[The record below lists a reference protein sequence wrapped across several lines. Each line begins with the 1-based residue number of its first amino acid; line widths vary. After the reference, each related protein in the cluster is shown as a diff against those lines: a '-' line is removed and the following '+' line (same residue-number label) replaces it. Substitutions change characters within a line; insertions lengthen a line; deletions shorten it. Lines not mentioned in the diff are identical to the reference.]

1 MLGALLA
8 LASAFAFSVN
18 GILVRRGVAGAGAT
32 AGQGAFITVLL
43 GVPFGLIAVVV
54 TGQLFNFGEVPLGGY
69 LLLAVAGIVHFGVGR
84 YCNYRGN
91 AAIGASRAVTIQAVA
106 IPYSI
111 FMAIFLLDEE
121 LTTLMFVGIALI
133 LGGPAVM
140 IERRSKKPQP
150 PQGAAESAT
159 AQVPDAMKVRQ
170 LEGYTFSLLAALAYG
185 TSPILIRAAME
196 DSSRTAAIGT
206 LVAYC
211 AAASVLTAGLALPGQ
226 RQLISAI
233 NLRYMRL
240 FGGAGPVG
248 LPCATAAVLCAFH
261 SGRGSRQSADA
272 DGGHVHPHPHLPGQP
287 LAGEDHVAGR
297 AGRADLVRGVGAAG
311 LRSRDQVMRQ
321 ACASSSAASY
331 SARVLRLVSVSGSST
346 GTSRRSP
353 LCRET
358 TSRKP

>member
-1 MLGALLA
+1 MGGALLA

-54 TGQLFNFGEVPLGGY
+54 TGQLFNFGEIPLDGY

-84 YCNYRGN
+84 YCNYRGV

-121 LTTLMFVGIALI
+121 ITLLMFIGIALI
-133 LGGPAVM
+133 LGGPAAM

-150 PQGAAESAT
+150 PQGAAESVT

-206 LVAYC
+206 LVAYS

-240 FGGAGPVG
+240 FGGAGLSVFLAQLLRFFALSIADVAVVNPLMRMVG
-248 LPCATAAVLCAFH
+248 MFTLILTYLVNRSLEKITWRVVLGVLISFAGSALLVYAAAT
-261 SGRGSRQSADA
+261 R
-272 DGGHVHPHPHLPGQP
+272 
-287 LAGEDHVAGR
+287 
-297 AGRADLVRGVGAAG
+297 
-311 LRSRDQVMRQ
+311 
-321 ACASSSAASY
+321 
-331 SARVLRLVSVSGSST
+331 
-346 GTSRRSP
+346 
-353 LCRET
+353 
-358 TSRKP
+358 

>member
-1 MLGALLA
+1 MGGALLA

-43 GVPFGLIAVVV
+43 GVPFGLIAVAV
-54 TGQLFNFGEVPLGGY
+54 TGQLFNFGEIPLGGY

-84 YCNYRGN
+84 YCNYRGV

-121 LTTLMFVGIALI
+121 ITLLMFIGIALI
-133 LGGPAVM
+133 LGGPAAM

-159 AQVPDAMKVRQ
+159 AQVPDAMRVRQ

-206 LVAYC
+206 LVAYS

-240 FGGAGPVG
+240 FGGAGLSVFLAQLLRFFALSIADVAVVNPLMRMVG
-248 LPCATAAVLCAFH
+248 MFTLILTYLVNRSLEKITWRVVLGVLISFAGSALLVYAAAT
-261 SGRGSRQSADA
+261 R
-272 DGGHVHPHPHLPGQP
+272 
-287 LAGEDHVAGR
+287 
-297 AGRADLVRGVGAAG
+297 
-311 LRSRDQVMRQ
+311 
-321 ACASSSAASY
+321 
-331 SARVLRLVSVSGSST
+331 
-346 GTSRRSP
+346 
-353 LCRET
+353 
-358 TSRKP
+358 

>member
-43 GVPFGLIAVVV
+43 GVPFGLIAVAV
-54 TGQLFNFGEVPLGGY
+54 TGQLFNFGEIPLGGY
-69 LLLAVAGIVHFGVGR
+69 LLLAVTGIVHFGVGR
-84 YCNYRGN
+84 YCNYRGV

-121 LTTLMFVGIALI
+121 ITLLMFIGIALI
-133 LGGPAVM
+133 LGSPAAM

-150 PQGAAESAT
+150 PQGAAESVT

-170 LEGYTFSLLAALAYG
+170 VEGYTFSLLAALAYG

-206 LVAYC
+206 LVAYS

-240 FGGAGPVG
+240 FGGAGLSVFLAQLLRFFALSIADVAVVNPLMRMVG
-248 LPCATAAVLCAFH
+248 MFTLILTYLVNRSLEKITWRVVLGVLISFAGSALLVYAAAT
-261 SGRGSRQSADA
+261 R
-272 DGGHVHPHPHLPGQP
+272 
-287 LAGEDHVAGR
+287 
-297 AGRADLVRGVGAAG
+297 
-311 LRSRDQVMRQ
+311 
-321 ACASSSAASY
+321 
-331 SARVLRLVSVSGSST
+331 
-346 GTSRRSP
+346 
-353 LCRET
+353 
-358 TSRKP
+358 

>member
-54 TGQLFNFGEVPLGGY
+54 TGQLFNFGEIPLGGY
-69 LLLAVAGIVHFGVGR
+69 LLLAVTGIVHFGVGR
-84 YCNYRGN
+84 YCNYRGV
-91 AAIGASRAVTIQAVA
+91 AAIGASRAVTIQAVT

-121 LTTLMFVGIALI
+121 ITLLMFIGIALI
-133 LGGPAVM
+133 LGGPAAM
-140 IERRSKKPQP
+140 IERGSKKPQP

-206 LVAYC
+206 LVAYS

-240 FGGAGPVG
+240 FGGAGLSVFLAQLLRFFALSIADVAVVNPLMRMVG
-248 LPCATAAVLCAFH
+248 MFTLILTYLVNRSLEKITWRVVLGVMISFAGSALLVYAAAT
-261 SGRGSRQSADA
+261 R
-272 DGGHVHPHPHLPGQP
+272 
-287 LAGEDHVAGR
+287 
-297 AGRADLVRGVGAAG
+297 
-311 LRSRDQVMRQ
+311 
-321 ACASSSAASY
+321 
-331 SARVLRLVSVSGSST
+331 
-346 GTSRRSP
+346 
-353 LCRET
+353 
-358 TSRKP
+358 

>member
-54 TGQLFNFGEVPLGGY
+54 TGQLFNFGEIPLGGY

-121 LTTLMFVGIALI
+121 LTALMFVGIALI

-140 IERRSKKPQP
+140 IERGSKKPQP

-240 FGGAGPVG
+240 FGGAGLSVFLAQLLRFFALSIADVAVVNPLMRMVG
-248 LPCATAAVLCAFH
+248 MFTLILTYLVNRSLEKITWRVVLGVLISFAGSVLLVYAAAT
-261 SGRGSRQSADA
+261 R
-272 DGGHVHPHPHLPGQP
+272 
-287 LAGEDHVAGR
+287 
-297 AGRADLVRGVGAAG
+297 
-311 LRSRDQVMRQ
+311 
-321 ACASSSAASY
+321 
-331 SARVLRLVSVSGSST
+331 
-346 GTSRRSP
+346 
-353 LCRET
+353 
-358 TSRKP
+358 

>member
-1 MLGALLA
+1 MGGALLA

-43 GVPFGLIAVVV
+43 GVPFGLIAVAV
-54 TGQLFNFGEVPLGGY
+54 TGQLFNFGEIPLGGY
-69 LLLAVAGIVHFGVGR
+69 LLLAVTGIVHFGVGR
-84 YCNYRGN
+84 YCNYRGV

-121 LTTLMFVGIALI
+121 ITLLMFIGIALI
-133 LGGPAVM
+133 LGGPAAM

-170 LEGYTFSLLAALAYG
+170 VEGYTFSLLAALAYG

-206 LVAYC
+206 LVAYS

-240 FGGAGPVG
+240 FGGAGLSVFLAQLLRFFALSIADVAVVNPLMRMVG
-248 LPCATAAVLCAFH
+248 MFTLILTYLVNRSLEKITWRVVLGVMISFAGSALLVYAAAT
-261 SGRGSRQSADA
+261 R
-272 DGGHVHPHPHLPGQP
+272 
-287 LAGEDHVAGR
+287 
-297 AGRADLVRGVGAAG
+297 
-311 LRSRDQVMRQ
+311 
-321 ACASSSAASY
+321 
-331 SARVLRLVSVSGSST
+331 
-346 GTSRRSP
+346 
-353 LCRET
+353 
-358 TSRKP
+358 

>member
-1 MLGALLA
+1 MGGALLA

-43 GVPFGLIAVVV
+43 GVPFGLIAVAV
-54 TGQLFNFGEVPLGGY
+54 TGQLFNFGEIPLGGY
-69 LLLAVAGIVHFGVGR
+69 LLLAVTGIVHFGVGR
-84 YCNYRGN
+84 YCNYRGV

-121 LTTLMFVGIALI
+121 LTALMFVGIALI

-140 IERRSKKPQP
+140 IERGSKKPQP

-170 LEGYTFSLLAALAYG
+170 LEGYTFSLLAAFAYG

-240 FGGAGPVG
+240 FGGAGLSVFLAQLLRFFALSIADVAVVNPLMRMVG
-248 LPCATAAVLCAFH
+248 MFTLILTYLVNRSLEKITWRVVLGVLISFAGSVLLVYAAAT
-261 SGRGSRQSADA
+261 R
-272 DGGHVHPHPHLPGQP
+272 
-287 LAGEDHVAGR
+287 
-297 AGRADLVRGVGAAG
+297 
-311 LRSRDQVMRQ
+311 
-321 ACASSSAASY
+321 
-331 SARVLRLVSVSGSST
+331 
-346 GTSRRSP
+346 
-353 LCRET
+353 
-358 TSRKP
+358 

>member
-1 MLGALLA
+1 MGGALLA

-43 GVPFGLIAVVV
+43 GVPFGLIAVAV
-54 TGQLFNFGEVPLGGY
+54 TGQLFNFGEIPLGGY
-69 LLLAVAGIVHFGVGR
+69 LLLAVTGIVHFGVGR
-84 YCNYRGN
+84 YCNYRGV

-121 LTTLMFVGIALI
+121 ITLLMFIGIALI
-133 LGGPAVM
+133 LGSPAAM

-170 LEGYTFSLLAALAYG
+170 VEGYTFSLLAALAYG

-206 LVAYC
+206 LVAYS

-240 FGGAGPVG
+240 FGGAGLSVFLAQLLRFFALSIADVAVVNPLMRMVG
-248 LPCATAAVLCAFH
+248 MFTLILTYLVNRSLEKITWRVVLGVLISFAGSALLVYAAAT
-261 SGRGSRQSADA
+261 R
-272 DGGHVHPHPHLPGQP
+272 
-287 LAGEDHVAGR
+287 
-297 AGRADLVRGVGAAG
+297 
-311 LRSRDQVMRQ
+311 
-321 ACASSSAASY
+321 
-331 SARVLRLVSVSGSST
+331 
-346 GTSRRSP
+346 
-353 LCRET
+353 
-358 TSRKP
+358 

>member
-54 TGQLFNFGEVPLGGY
+54 TGQLFNFGEIPLGGY

-121 LTTLMFVGIALI
+121 LTALMFIGIALI
-133 LGGPAVM
+133 LGGPAAM
-140 IERRSKKPQP
+140 IERGSKKPQP

-240 FGGAGPVG
+240 FGGAGLSVFLAQLLRFFALSIADVAVVNPLMRMVG
-248 LPCATAAVLCAFH
+248 MFTLILTYLVNRSLEKITWRVVLGVLISFAGSVLLVYAAAT
-261 SGRGSRQSADA
+261 R
-272 DGGHVHPHPHLPGQP
+272 
-287 LAGEDHVAGR
+287 
-297 AGRADLVRGVGAAG
+297 
-311 LRSRDQVMRQ
+311 
-321 ACASSSAASY
+321 
-331 SARVLRLVSVSGSST
+331 
-346 GTSRRSP
+346 
-353 LCRET
+353 
-358 TSRKP
+358 

>member
-1 MLGALLA
+1 MGGALLA

-43 GVPFGLIAVVV
+43 GVPFGLIAVAV
-54 TGQLFNFGEVPLGGY
+54 TGQLFNFGEIPLGGY
-69 LLLAVAGIVHFGVGR
+69 LLLAVTGIVHFGVGR
-84 YCNYRGN
+84 YCNYRGV

-121 LTTLMFVGIALI
+121 ITLLMFIGIALI
-133 LGGPAVM
+133 LGSPAAM

-206 LVAYC
+206 LVAYS

-240 FGGAGPVG
+240 FGGAGLSVFLAQLLRFFALSIADVAVVNPLMRMVG
-248 LPCATAAVLCAFH
+248 MFTLILTYLVNRSLEKITWRVVLGVLISFAGSALLVYAAAT
-261 SGRGSRQSADA
+261 R
-272 DGGHVHPHPHLPGQP
+272 
-287 LAGEDHVAGR
+287 
-297 AGRADLVRGVGAAG
+297 
-311 LRSRDQVMRQ
+311 
-321 ACASSSAASY
+321 
-331 SARVLRLVSVSGSST
+331 
-346 GTSRRSP
+346 
-353 LCRET
+353 
-358 TSRKP
+358 

>member
-1 MLGALLA
+1 MGGALLA

-43 GVPFGLIAVVV
+43 GVPFGLIAVAV
-54 TGQLFNFGEVPLGGY
+54 TGQLFNFGEIPLGGY
-69 LLLAVAGIVHFGVGR
+69 LLLAVTGIVHFGVGR
-84 YCNYRGN
+84 YCNYRGV

-121 LTTLMFVGIALI
+121 ITLLMFIGIALI
-133 LGGPAVM
+133 LGGPAAM

-170 LEGYTFSLLAALAYG
+170 VEGYTFSLLAALAYG

-206 LVAYC
+206 LVAYS

-240 FGGAGPVG
+240 FGGAGLSVFLAQLLRFFALSIADVAVVNPLMRMVG
-248 LPCATAAVLCAFH
+248 MFTLILTYLVNRSLEKITWRVVLGVLISFAGSVLLVYAAAT
-261 SGRGSRQSADA
+261 R
-272 DGGHVHPHPHLPGQP
+272 
-287 LAGEDHVAGR
+287 
-297 AGRADLVRGVGAAG
+297 
-311 LRSRDQVMRQ
+311 
-321 ACASSSAASY
+321 
-331 SARVLRLVSVSGSST
+331 
-346 GTSRRSP
+346 
-353 LCRET
+353 
-358 TSRKP
+358 

>member
-121 LTTLMFVGIALI
+121 LTALMFVGIALI

-159 AQVPDAMKVRQ
+159 AQAPDAMKVRQ

-240 FGGAGPVG
+240 FGGAGLSVFLAQLLRFFALSIADVAVVNPLMRMVG
-248 LPCATAAVLCAFH
+248 MFTLILTYLVNRSLEKITWRVVLGVLISFAGSVLLVYAAAT
-261 SGRGSRQSADA
+261 R
-272 DGGHVHPHPHLPGQP
+272 
-287 LAGEDHVAGR
+287 
-297 AGRADLVRGVGAAG
+297 
-311 LRSRDQVMRQ
+311 
-321 ACASSSAASY
+321 
-331 SARVLRLVSVSGSST
+331 
-346 GTSRRSP
+346 
-353 LCRET
+353 
-358 TSRKP
+358 

>member
-1 MLGALLA
+1 MGGALLA

-43 GVPFGLIAVVV
+43 GVPFGLIAVAV
-54 TGQLFNFGEVPLGGY
+54 TGQLFNFGEIPLGGY
-69 LLLAVAGIVHFGVGR
+69 LLLAVTGIVHFGVGR
-84 YCNYRGN
+84 YCNYRGV

-121 LTTLMFVGIALI
+121 ITLLMFIAIALI
-133 LGGPAVM
+133 LGSPAAM

-150 PQGAAESAT
+150 PQGAAESVT
-159 AQVPDAMKVRQ
+159 AQVPDAMRVRQ

-206 LVAYC
+206 LVAYS

-226 RQLISAI
+226 RQLIGAI

-240 FGGAGPVG
+240 FGGAGLSVFLAQLLRFFALSIADVAVVNPLMRMVG
-248 LPCATAAVLCAFH
+248 MFTLILTYLVNRSLEKITWRVVLGVLISFAGSALLVYAAAT
-261 SGRGSRQSADA
+261 R
-272 DGGHVHPHPHLPGQP
+272 
-287 LAGEDHVAGR
+287 
-297 AGRADLVRGVGAAG
+297 
-311 LRSRDQVMRQ
+311 
-321 ACASSSAASY
+321 
-331 SARVLRLVSVSGSST
+331 
-346 GTSRRSP
+346 
-353 LCRET
+353 
-358 TSRKP
+358 

>member
-240 FGGAGPVG
+240 FGGAGLSVFLAQLLRFFALSIADVAVVNPLMRMVG
-248 LPCATAAVLCAFH
+248 MFTLILTYLVNRSLEKITWRVVLGVLISFAGSVLLVYAAAT
-261 SGRGSRQSADA
+261 R
-272 DGGHVHPHPHLPGQP
+272 
-287 LAGEDHVAGR
+287 
-297 AGRADLVRGVGAAG
+297 
-311 LRSRDQVMRQ
+311 
-321 ACASSSAASY
+321 
-331 SARVLRLVSVSGSST
+331 
-346 GTSRRSP
+346 
-353 LCRET
+353 
-358 TSRKP
+358 

>member
-1 MLGALLA
+1 MGGALLA

-43 GVPFGLIAVVV
+43 GVPFGLIAVAV
-54 TGQLFNFGEVPLGGY
+54 TGQLFNFGEIPLGGY

-84 YCNYRGN
+84 YCNYRGV

-121 LTTLMFVGIALI
+121 ITLLMFIGIALI
-133 LGGPAVM
+133 LGGPAAM

-206 LVAYC
+206 LVAYS

-240 FGGAGPVG
+240 FGGAGLSVFLAQLLRFFALSIADVAVVNPLMRMVG
-248 LPCATAAVLCAFH
+248 MFTLILTYLVNRSLEKITWRVVLGVLISFAGSALLVYAAAT
-261 SGRGSRQSADA
+261 R
-272 DGGHVHPHPHLPGQP
+272 
-287 LAGEDHVAGR
+287 
-297 AGRADLVRGVGAAG
+297 
-311 LRSRDQVMRQ
+311 
-321 ACASSSAASY
+321 
-331 SARVLRLVSVSGSST
+331 
-346 GTSRRSP
+346 
-353 LCRET
+353 
-358 TSRKP
+358 

>member
-1 MLGALLA
+1 MGGALLA

-43 GVPFGLIAVVV
+43 GVPFGLIAVAV
-54 TGQLFNFGEVPLGGY
+54 TGQLFNFGEIPLGGY
-69 LLLAVAGIVHFGVGR
+69 LLLAVTGIVHFGVGR
-84 YCNYRGN
+84 YCNYRGV

-121 LTTLMFVGIALI
+121 ITLLMFIGIALI
-133 LGGPAVM
+133 LGSPAAM

-150 PQGAAESAT
+150 PQGAAESAA

-170 LEGYTFSLLAALAYG
+170 VEGYTFSLLAALAYG

-206 LVAYC
+206 LVAYS

-240 FGGAGPVG
+240 FGGAGLSVFLAQLLRFFALSIADVAVVNPLMRMVG
-248 LPCATAAVLCAFH
+248 MFTLILTYLVNRSLEKITWRVVLGVLISFAGSALLVYAAAT
-261 SGRGSRQSADA
+261 R
-272 DGGHVHPHPHLPGQP
+272 
-287 LAGEDHVAGR
+287 
-297 AGRADLVRGVGAAG
+297 
-311 LRSRDQVMRQ
+311 
-321 ACASSSAASY
+321 
-331 SARVLRLVSVSGSST
+331 
-346 GTSRRSP
+346 
-353 LCRET
+353 
-358 TSRKP
+358 

>member
-121 LTTLMFVGIALI
+121 LTALMFVGIALI

-240 FGGAGPVG
+240 FGGAGLSVFLAQLLRFFALSIADVAVVNPLMRMVG
-248 LPCATAAVLCAFH
+248 MFTLILTYLVNRSLEKITWRVVLGVLISFAGSVLLVYAAAT
-261 SGRGSRQSADA
+261 R
-272 DGGHVHPHPHLPGQP
+272 
-287 LAGEDHVAGR
+287 
-297 AGRADLVRGVGAAG
+297 
-311 LRSRDQVMRQ
+311 
-321 ACASSSAASY
+321 
-331 SARVLRLVSVSGSST
+331 
-346 GTSRRSP
+346 
-353 LCRET
+353 
-358 TSRKP
+358 

>member
-1 MLGALLA
+1 MGGALLA

-43 GVPFGLIAVVV
+43 GVPFGLIAVAV
-54 TGQLFNFGEVPLGGY
+54 TGQLFNFGEIPLGGY
-69 LLLAVAGIVHFGVGR
+69 LLLAVTGIVHFGVGR
-84 YCNYRGN
+84 YCNYRGV

-121 LTTLMFVGIALI
+121 ITLLMFIGIALI
-133 LGGPAVM
+133 LGGPAAM

-170 LEGYTFSLLAALAYG
+170 VEGYTFSLLAALAYG

-206 LVAYC
+206 LVAYS

-240 FGGAGPVG
+240 FGGAGLSVFLAQLLRFFALSIADVAVVNPLMRMVG
-248 LPCATAAVLCAFH
+248 MFTLILTYLVNRSLEKITWRVVLGVLISFAGSALLVYAAAT
-261 SGRGSRQSADA
+261 R
-272 DGGHVHPHPHLPGQP
+272 
-287 LAGEDHVAGR
+287 
-297 AGRADLVRGVGAAG
+297 
-311 LRSRDQVMRQ
+311 
-321 ACASSSAASY
+321 
-331 SARVLRLVSVSGSST
+331 
-346 GTSRRSP
+346 
-353 LCRET
+353 
-358 TSRKP
+358 

>member
-1 MLGALLA
+1 MGGALLA

-43 GVPFGLIAVVV
+43 GVPFGLIAVAV
-54 TGQLFNFGEVPLGGY
+54 TGQLFNFGEIPLGGY
-69 LLLAVAGIVHFGVGR
+69 LLLAVTGIVHFGVGR
-84 YCNYRGN
+84 YCNYRGV

-121 LTTLMFVGIALI
+121 ITLLMFIGIALI
-133 LGGPAVM
+133 LGSPAAM

-150 PQGAAESAT
+150 PQGAAESVT

-170 LEGYTFSLLAALAYG
+170 VEGYTFSLLAALAYG

-206 LVAYC
+206 LVAYS

-240 FGGAGPVG
+240 FGGAGLSVFLAQLLRFFALSIADVAVVNPLMRMVG
-248 LPCATAAVLCAFH
+248 MFTLILTYLVNRSLEKITWRVVLGVLISFAGSALLVYAAAT
-261 SGRGSRQSADA
+261 R
-272 DGGHVHPHPHLPGQP
+272 
-287 LAGEDHVAGR
+287 
-297 AGRADLVRGVGAAG
+297 
-311 LRSRDQVMRQ
+311 
-321 ACASSSAASY
+321 
-331 SARVLRLVSVSGSST
+331 
-346 GTSRRSP
+346 
-353 LCRET
+353 
-358 TSRKP
+358 

>member
-54 TGQLFNFGEVPLGGY
+54 TGQLFNFGEIPLGGY
-69 LLLAVAGIVHFGVGR
+69 LLLAVTGIVHFGVGR
-84 YCNYRGN
+84 YCNYRGV
-91 AAIGASRAVTIQAVA
+91 AAIGASRAVTIQAVT

-121 LTTLMFVGIALI
+121 ITLLMFIGIALI

-140 IERRSKKPQP
+140 IERGSKKPQP

-206 LVAYC
+206 LVAYS

-240 FGGAGPVG
+240 FGGAGLSVFLAQLLRFFALSIADVAVVNPLMRMVG
-248 LPCATAAVLCAFH
+248 MFTLILTYLVNRSLEKITWRVVLGVMISFAGSALLVYAAAT
-261 SGRGSRQSADA
+261 R
-272 DGGHVHPHPHLPGQP
+272 
-287 LAGEDHVAGR
+287 
-297 AGRADLVRGVGAAG
+297 
-311 LRSRDQVMRQ
+311 
-321 ACASSSAASY
+321 
-331 SARVLRLVSVSGSST
+331 
-346 GTSRRSP
+346 
-353 LCRET
+353 
-358 TSRKP
+358 

>member
-1 MLGALLA
+1 MGGALLA

-43 GVPFGLIAVVV
+43 GVPFGLIAVAV
-54 TGQLFNFGEVPLGGY
+54 TGQLFNFGEIPLGGY
-69 LLLAVAGIVHFGVGR
+69 LLLAVTGIVHFGVGR
-84 YCNYRGN
+84 YCNYRGV

-121 LTTLMFVGIALI
+121 ITLLMFIGIALI
-133 LGGPAVM
+133 LGGPAAM

-150 PQGAAESAT
+150 PQGAAESVT
-159 AQVPDAMKVRQ
+159 AQVPDAMRVRQ

-206 LVAYC
+206 LVAYS

-226 RQLISAI
+226 RQLIGAI

-240 FGGAGPVG
+240 FGGAGLSVFLAQLLRFFALSIADVAVVNPLMRMVG
-248 LPCATAAVLCAFH
+248 MFTLILTYLVNRSLEKITWRVVLGVLISFAGSALLVYAAAT
-261 SGRGSRQSADA
+261 R
-272 DGGHVHPHPHLPGQP
+272 
-287 LAGEDHVAGR
+287 
-297 AGRADLVRGVGAAG
+297 
-311 LRSRDQVMRQ
+311 
-321 ACASSSAASY
+321 
-331 SARVLRLVSVSGSST
+331 
-346 GTSRRSP
+346 
-353 LCRET
+353 
-358 TSRKP
+358 

>member
-121 LTTLMFVGIALI
+121 LTALMFIGIALI

-240 FGGAGPVG
+240 FGGAGLSVFLAQLLRFFALSIADVAVVNPLMRMVG
-248 LPCATAAVLCAFH
+248 MFTLILTYLVNRSLEKITWRVVLGVLISFAGSVLLVYAAAT
-261 SGRGSRQSADA
+261 R
-272 DGGHVHPHPHLPGQP
+272 
-287 LAGEDHVAGR
+287 
-297 AGRADLVRGVGAAG
+297 
-311 LRSRDQVMRQ
+311 
-321 ACASSSAASY
+321 
-331 SARVLRLVSVSGSST
+331 
-346 GTSRRSP
+346 
-353 LCRET
+353 
-358 TSRKP
+358 

>member
-54 TGQLFNFGEVPLGGY
+54 TGQLFNFGEIPLGGY

-121 LTTLMFVGIALI
+121 ITLLMFIGIALI
-133 LGGPAVM
+133 LGGPAAM

-240 FGGAGPVG
+240 FGGAGLSVFLAQLLRFFALSIADVAVVNPLMRMVG
-248 LPCATAAVLCAFH
+248 MFTLILTYLVNRSLEKITWRVVLGVLISFAGSVLLVYAAAT
-261 SGRGSRQSADA
+261 R
-272 DGGHVHPHPHLPGQP
+272 
-287 LAGEDHVAGR
+287 
-297 AGRADLVRGVGAAG
+297 
-311 LRSRDQVMRQ
+311 
-321 ACASSSAASY
+321 
-331 SARVLRLVSVSGSST
+331 
-346 GTSRRSP
+346 
-353 LCRET
+353 
-358 TSRKP
+358 

>member
-121 LTTLMFVGIALI
+121 LTALMFVGIALI

-159 AQVPDAMKVRQ
+159 TQVPDAMKVRQ

-240 FGGAGPVG
+240 FGGAGLSVFLAQLLRFFALSIADVAVVNPLMRMVG
-248 LPCATAAVLCAFH
+248 MFTLILTYLVNRSLEKITWRVVLGVLISFAGSVLLVYAAAT
-261 SGRGSRQSADA
+261 R
-272 DGGHVHPHPHLPGQP
+272 
-287 LAGEDHVAGR
+287 
-297 AGRADLVRGVGAAG
+297 
-311 LRSRDQVMRQ
+311 
-321 ACASSSAASY
+321 
-331 SARVLRLVSVSGSST
+331 
-346 GTSRRSP
+346 
-353 LCRET
+353 
-358 TSRKP
+358 

>member
-1 MLGALLA
+1 MGGALLA

-43 GVPFGLIAVVV
+43 GVPFGLIAVAV
-54 TGQLFNFGEVPLGGY
+54 TGQLFNFGEIPLGGY

-84 YCNYRGN
+84 YCNYRGV

-121 LTTLMFVGIALI
+121 ITLLMFIGIALI
-133 LGGPAVM
+133 LGGPAAM

-170 LEGYTFSLLAALAYG
+170 VEGYTFSLLAALAYG

-206 LVAYC
+206 LVAYS

-240 FGGAGPVG
+240 FGGAGLSVFLAQLLRFFALSIADVAVVNPLMRMVG
-248 LPCATAAVLCAFH
+248 MFTLILTYLVNRSLEKITWRVVLGVLISFAGSALLVYAAAT
-261 SGRGSRQSADA
+261 R
-272 DGGHVHPHPHLPGQP
+272 
-287 LAGEDHVAGR
+287 
-297 AGRADLVRGVGAAG
+297 
-311 LRSRDQVMRQ
+311 
-321 ACASSSAASY
+321 
-331 SARVLRLVSVSGSST
+331 
-346 GTSRRSP
+346 
-353 LCRET
+353 
-358 TSRKP
+358 

>member
-1 MLGALLA
+1 MAYSSAGA
-8 LASAFAFSVN
+8 SP
-18 GILVRRGVAGAGAT
+18 GAGAT

-43 GVPFGLIAVVV
+43 GVPFGLIAVAV
-54 TGQLFNFGEVPLGGY
+54 TGQLFNFGEIPLGGY
-69 LLLAVAGIVHFGVGR
+69 LLLAVTGIVHFGVGR
-84 YCNYRGN
+84 YCNYRGV

-121 LTTLMFVGIALI
+121 ITLLMFIGIALI
-133 LGGPAVM
+133 LGSPAAM

-159 AQVPDAMKVRQ
+159 AQVPDAMRVRQ

-206 LVAYC
+206 LVAYS

-226 RQLISAI
+226 RQLIGAI

-240 FGGAGPVG
+240 FGGAGLSVFLAQLLRFFALSIADVAVVNPLMRMVG
-248 LPCATAAVLCAFH
+248 MFTLILTYLVNRSLEKITWRVVLGVLISFAGSALLVYAAAT
-261 SGRGSRQSADA
+261 R
-272 DGGHVHPHPHLPGQP
+272 
-287 LAGEDHVAGR
+287 
-297 AGRADLVRGVGAAG
+297 
-311 LRSRDQVMRQ
+311 
-321 ACASSSAASY
+321 
-331 SARVLRLVSVSGSST
+331 
-346 GTSRRSP
+346 
-353 LCRET
+353 
-358 TSRKP
+358 